1 MARLLMHSGTPFDG
15 TPFEGAGTPFEGTT
29 FEGSIYIYMYIFFWA
44 AYLPTHT
51 VSSTPVSFINPF
63 VSTSNRF
70 LSSHLFEFEG
80 GLYTVSCSSHLM
92 AHSLSHPLGAP
103 PQAATTV
110 RHDPINCLLQRSDTT
125 TQCLLHRSDMT
136 P

>member
-1 MARLLMHSGTPFDG
+1 MSQPLPQPQVQSWLYSRGSHAHRAPLDARQTGTPFHG
-15 TPFEGAGTPFEGTT
+15 TSFDKVGTPFEGTT
-29 FEGSIYIYMYIFFWA
+29 FEGSIYIYMYIFWA
-44 AYLPTHT
+44 AYLHTHT

-80 GLYTVSCSSHLM
+80 GLYTVSCIS
-92 AHSLSHPLGAP
+92 
-103 PQAATTV
+103 
-110 RHDPINCLLQRSDTT
+110 RS
-125 TQCLLHRSDMT
+125 RRT

>member
-1 MARLLMHSGTPFDG
+1 MARLLMHSGTPFDD
-15 TPFEGAGTPFEGTT
+15 TPFEGAGTPFEDPS
-29 FEGSIYIYMYIFFWA
+29 FEGSISTSMYIFWA
-44 AYLPTHT
+44 AYLHPHT

-92 AHSLSHPLGAP
+92 AHSLSRPLGAP
-103 PQAATTV
+103 PQSATTV
-110 RHDPINCLLQRSDTT
+110 RHDPINCPDIDSGQLLQWSN
-125 TQCLLHRSDMT
+125 MT